1 MTGQLGRIRSFIG
14 SFLRVNAV
22 LKCQELSLV
31 LVLLKTVTCKMET
44 IGRLQTLF
52 THIKTLLT
60 QIWTLRNL
68 LGGDLGVFV
77 SGCQNKNDV
86 FYQNQYNDNEW
97 YK

>member
-1 MTGQLGRIRSFIG
+1 
-14 SFLRVNAV
+14 
-22 LKCQELSLV
+22 
-31 LVLLKTVTCKMET
+31 MET

-68 LGGDLGVFV
+68 LGGDLAVFV
-77 SGCQNKNDV
+77 SGCQNKNL
-86 FYQNQYNDNEW
+86 FFNQNQYNDNEW